1 MTKILVVDSNA
12 NTGFRIKK
20 IFENYQIKFS
30 MASTSNE
37 AIGKLH
43 KQFDIIIVDINL
55 GSDDGFDVIQK
66 IHENNSSALVI
77 IVTSTNTRK
86 AFVRGIRLGAVD
98 YILKPFEDTY
108 IKGKILKHI
117 KDSETSATKSP
128 AAIESVIYKHI
139 EKSVKTKNDMLV
151 GMVVVYS
158 ISNPTQI
165 VVKSPLIKGFFAKL
179 DKAVYASELI
189 PDSNKYIGET
199 VDSGLNGKI
208 IILDAVKLSEKENV
222 VSEVKKMAVEML
234 GNSEFGFEMEFLS
247 LPHELKPDERV
258 LETLTRKIEE
268 NISSIQ

>member
-30 MASTSNE
+30 MASSSSE
-37 AIGKLH
+37 AISKLH
-43 KQFDIIIVDINL
+43 KQFDMIIVDINL
-55 GSDDGFDVIQK
+55 GSEDGFDVIQK
-66 IHENNSSALVI
+66 IHENNSSALVV

-117 KDSETSATKSP
+117 KDTETPSPKSP
-128 AAIESVIYKHI
+128 AAIESIIYKHI
-139 EKSVKTKNDMLV
+139 EKSVKSKNDLLV

-158 ISNPTQI
+158 VANPTQI
-165 VVKSPLIKGFFAKL
+165 VVKSPIVKGFFSRL
-179 DKAVYASELI
+179 DKAVYASELTN
-189 PDSNKYIGET
+189 DSTKYIGET
-199 VDSGLNGKI
+199 IDTGINGKL
-208 IILDAVKLSEKENV
+208 IILDALKLSEKENV

-234 GNSEFGFEMEFLS
+234 ENSDFGFEMEFLS
-247 LPHELKPDERV
+247 LPHELRPDERV

-268 NISSIQ
+268 NINNII